1 MICIYKITSPSGKIY
16 IGSTSNFKA
25 RIKHYKSL
33 DCKAQR
39 KLHYSLKKH
48 GFDNHVID
56 ILEECT
62 NENLFERE
70 RHYGELY
77 EVTGSNGLN
86 LALPGYGE
94 VKCLTSSETIEKMK
108 ASQKK
113 ENNNFFGRKHT
124 PETIEKLKKALANK
138 SKETLMK
145 MRLAQLGK
153 KAPQSVRNKM
163 ANSQRGRTHS
173 HGTKYKMRLSNN
185 KIKYVLCTHTGIF
198 YNGTAEAAE
207 AGGINRYTLKNKLNG
222 NKNNNT
228 RFVYA

>member
-70 RHYGELY
+70 RYYGELY

-94 VKCLTSSETIEKMK
+94 VKSLTSSETIEKMK

-138 SKETLMK
+138 SKETLLK

-153 KAPQSVRNKM
+153 KAPIEVRQKM
-163 ANSQRGRTHS
+163 ADSQRGRKHS
-173 HGTKYKMRLSNN
+173 KETKEKMRFN
-185 KIKYVLCTHTGIF
+185 KNLKIVVCTQTGIF
-198 YNGTAEAAE
+198 YNGSREAA
-207 AGGINRYTLKNKLNG
+207 AVFGYNPHTLRNKLSG
-222 NKNNNT
+222 QKRNNT
-228 RFVYA
+228 RFVHA

>member
-16 IGSTSNFKA
+16 IGSTSNFKD

-39 KLHYSLKKH
+39 KLYFSFKKH
-48 GFDNHVID
+48 GFANHLIE

-62 NENLFERE
+62 SENLLERE

-77 EVTGSNGLN
+77 NSTGGNGLN

-94 VKCLTSSETIEKMK
+94 VKCLTSPETIEKMK

-124 PETIEKLKKALANK
+124 PETIEKLKRAHANK
-138 SKETLMK
+138 SKETLLR

-153 KAPQSVRNKM
+153 KAPIEVRLKM
-163 ANSQRGRTHS
+163 ADSQRGRKHS
-173 HGTKYKMRLSNN
+173 KETKEKMRFN
-185 KIKYVLCTHTGIF
+185 KNLKFVLCTQTGIF
-198 YNGTAEAAE
+198 YNGAREAAD
-207 AGGINRYTLKNKLNG
+207 ALDINPKTLRNRLNG
-222 NKNNNT
+222 QRRNNT
-228 RFVYA
+228 GFIYT